1 MTKSN
6 GKDRKDER
14 IDAIEAEKGPA
25 EQSRLEGEIREIIQR
40 AVILMQEEFHSSRI
54 EMIQEETAELYLRL
68 AEKQRELAKLR
79 ASSATGNPGR
89 KAIGV

>member
-54 EMIQEETAELYLRL
+54 EMIQEEMAELNLRL
-68 AEKQRELAKLR
+68 AEKKRELAKLK
-79 ASSATGNPGR
+79 SSSVTINPER
-89 KAIGV
+89 KAKGV